1 MTTRTPSRAS
11 SSRSSAPAPAKAA
24 GKTGAKKATGGSAA
38 RRPATRKT
46 AAKSGTGSKT
56 PARKAPA
63 RKTPARAAAAKSS
76 PARSA
81 RKTAPVKKAAE
92 SAAAKKPAPA
102 KKTSTAKSA
111 PAAKAPAKK
120 PAASKGPAPKAPAKK
135 PAAAKK
141 SPAKKAAVA
150 KAPVKKAAAAK
161 KSSVKPAKASA
172 KAAGKTTAKSASA
185 KAPAKKAAKKAP
197 AKKAATKA
205 KTPAKSVAAAKAP
218 PKKAGT
224 ASAKKA
230 PAKTTGKTPPKASG
244 KATAKKASGGK
255 SAAAKK
261 APAKKQVAAVEK
273 PVAKKPSPKKAPA
286 PKPVAKKAPVRKP
299 APKKR
304 VSRFSVGDRVA
315 HPRHGTAVITGL
327 KQIEIDGEKR
337 DGFVLG
343 VFVEQLTV
351 PVPMGGDDQ
360 AIRPIVSKTA
370 AGRVLRV
377 LRDEPQEADS
387 DWRVWYKAL
396 GEKKDSGDIFQA
408 AEVVRDLTHAKSKK
422 GLSDTLKQMLSESR
436 GAVVGEIA
444 FALEIS
450 QEEAVARVDK
460 ALTVSAKPPAPK
472 PVAKKAPARKRVPKK
487 QAPKNRASRFS
498 VGDKVAHPQHGVA
511 VITGVKQIDL
521 DGEDR
526 DYFVLDIF
534 IEQLTVSVPM
544 DSIEQSIRPVISKTA
559 VSRVLR
565 VLRDEP
571 QDAGSNWSRWY
582 KVLGEKKDSGDIYQV
597 AEVVR
602 DLTHSQNRKGISPA
616 LKRML
621 SKSRQ
626 ILTGEIAF
634 ALNVDQEEAAARV
647 DKVLP
652 LLESGS

>member
-1 MTTRTPSRAS
+1 MTTRTPTRAS

-24 GKTGAKKATGGSAA
+24 GKTGAKKATGGAVA

-46 AAKSGTGSKT
+46 DAKSGAGSKT

-63 RKTPARAAAAKSS
+63 QA
-76 PARSA
+76 A
-81 RKTAPVKKAAE
+81 RKTAPAKKAAK

-102 KKTSTAKSA
+102 KKTPTAKSA
-111 PAAKAPAKK
+111 SAAKTPAKK

-141 SPAKKAAVA
+141 
-150 KAPVKKAAAAK
+150 APVKKAAAAK
-161 KSSVKPAKASA
+161 APVKKASA
-172 KAAGKTTAKSASA
+172 AKKSSAKPVKASSKAAGKTTAKAAA

-197 AKKAATKA
+197 AKTPAAKA

-224 ASAKKA
+224 ASAKA
-230 PAKTTGKTPPKASG
+230 PAKATKTPPKAAG
-244 KATAKKASGGK
+244 KATAKKAPGGK

-261 APAKKQVAAVEK
+261 APAKKQVAAAPK
-273 PVAKKPSPKKAPA
+273 SVAKKPVSKKTPA
-286 PKPVAKKAPVRKP
+286 PKPVAKKAPARKP

-304 VSRFSVGDRVA
+304 VPRFSVGDRVA

-351 PVPMGGDDQ
+351 PVPTGGDDQ

-408 AEVVRDLTHAKSKK
+408 AEVVRDLTHAKNQKS
-422 GLSDTLKQMLSESR
+422 LSDTLKRMLSESR
-436 GAVVGEIA
+436 RALIGEIA
-444 FALEIS
+444 FALEIG
-450 QEEAVARVDK
+450 QEEAAARVDK

-472 PVAKKAPARKRVPKK
+472 PAAKKAPARKRASRK
-487 QAPKNRASRFS
+487 QSPKNRASRFS

-521 DGEDR
+521 DGEER

-544 DSIEQSIRPVISKTA
+544 DSIDQSIRPVISKTA

-652 LLESGS
+652 LSESRS

>member
-1 MTTRTPSRAS
+1 M
-11 SSRSSAPAPAKAA
+11 
-24 GKTGAKKATGGSAA
+24 
-38 RRPATRKT
+38 
-46 AAKSGTGSKT
+46 
-56 PARKAPA
+56 
-63 RKTPARAAAAKSS
+63 
-76 PARSA
+76 
-81 RKTAPVKKAAE
+81 
-92 SAAAKKPAPA
+92 
-102 KKTSTAKSA
+102 
-111 PAAKAPAKK
+111 
-120 PAASKGPAPKAPAKK
+120 
-135 PAAAKK
+135 
-141 SPAKKAAVA
+141 
-150 KAPVKKAAAAK
+150 
-161 KSSVKPAKASA
+161 
-172 KAAGKTTAKSASA
+172 
-185 KAPAKKAAKKAP
+185 
-197 AKKAATKA
+197 
-205 KTPAKSVAAAKAP
+205 
-218 PKKAGT
+218 
-224 ASAKKA
+224 
-230 PAKTTGKTPPKASG
+230 
-244 KATAKKASGGK
+244 
-255 SAAAKK
+255 
-261 APAKKQVAAVEK
+261 
-273 PVAKKPSPKKAPA
+273 
-286 PKPVAKKAPVRKP
+286 
-299 APKKR
+299 
-304 VSRFSVGDRVA
+304 A
-315 HPRHGTAVITGL
+315 HPRHGTAVITGV

-337 DGFVLG
+337 DGLVLG

-351 PVPMGGDDQ
+351 PVPTGGDDQ

-408 AEVVRDLTHAKSKK
+408 AEVVRDLTHAKNQKRI
-422 GLSDTLKQMLSESR
+422 SDTLKRMLSESR
-436 GAVVGEIA
+436 RALIGEIA
-444 FALEIS
+444 FALEIG
-450 QEEAVARVDK
+450 QEEAAARVDK
-460 ALTVSAKPPAPK
+460 ALMVPAKPPAPPK
-472 PVAKKAPARKRVPKK
+472 PAAKKAPARKRAPRK
-487 QAPKNRASRFS
+487 QSPKNRASWFS

-521 DGEDR
+521 DGEER

-544 DSIEQSIRPVISKTA
+544 DSIDQSIRPVISKTA

-652 LLESGS
+652 LSESRS

>member
-1 MTTRTPSRAS
+1 M
-11 SSRSSAPAPAKAA
+11 
-24 GKTGAKKATGGSAA
+24 
-38 RRPATRKT
+38 
-46 AAKSGTGSKT
+46 
-56 PARKAPA
+56 
-63 RKTPARAAAAKSS
+63 
-76 PARSA
+76 
-81 RKTAPVKKAAE
+81 
-92 SAAAKKPAPA
+92 
-102 KKTSTAKSA
+102 
-111 PAAKAPAKK
+111 
-120 PAASKGPAPKAPAKK
+120 
-135 PAAAKK
+135 
-141 SPAKKAAVA
+141 
-150 KAPVKKAAAAK
+150 
-161 KSSVKPAKASA
+161 
-172 KAAGKTTAKSASA
+172 
-185 KAPAKKAAKKAP
+185 
-197 AKKAATKA
+197 
-205 KTPAKSVAAAKAP
+205 
-218 PKKAGT
+218 
-224 ASAKKA
+224 
-230 PAKTTGKTPPKASG
+230 
-244 KATAKKASGGK
+244 
-255 SAAAKK
+255 
-261 APAKKQVAAVEK
+261 
-273 PVAKKPSPKKAPA
+273 
-286 PKPVAKKAPVRKP
+286 
-299 APKKR
+299 
-304 VSRFSVGDRVA
+304 
-315 HPRHGTAVITGL
+315 AVITGL
-327 KQIEIDGEKR
+327 KQLEADGEKR
-337 DGFVLG
+337 DAFVLG

-351 PVPMGGDDQ
+351 PVPTGGDDQ
-360 AIRPIVSKTA
+360 AFRPIISKTA

-422 GLSDTLKQMLSESR
+422 GLSDTLKRMLSESR

-460 ALTVSAKPPAPK
+460 ALTVSATPAPK
-472 PVAKKAPARKRVPKK
+472 PVAKKAPARKRAPKK

>member
-38 RRPATRKT
+38 RRPATRRT

-141 SPAKKAAVA
+141 SPVKATVA
-150 KAPVKKAAAAK
+150 KAPVKKAAAAAK
-161 KSSVKPAKASA
+161 KSSVKPAKA
-172 KAAGKTTAKSASA
+172 AGKTTAKAASA

-230 PAKTTGKTPPKASG
+230 PAKATGKTPPKASG
-244 KATAKKASGGK
+244 KSTAKKASGGK

-261 APAKKQVAAVEK
+261 APAKKQVAAAEK
-273 PVAKKPSPKKAPA
+273 PVAKKPSPKKKPA
-286 PKPVAKKAPVRKP
+286 PKPVAKKAPARKP

-436 GAVVGEIA
+436 GAVIGEIA

-460 ALTVSAKPPAPK
+460 ALTVSATPAPK
-472 PVAKKAPARKRVPKK
+472 PVAKKAPARKRAPKK

>member
-1 MTTRTPSRAS
+1 M
-11 SSRSSAPAPAKAA
+11 
-24 GKTGAKKATGGSAA
+24 
-38 RRPATRKT
+38 
-46 AAKSGTGSKT
+46 
-56 PARKAPA
+56 
-63 RKTPARAAAAKSS
+63 
-76 PARSA
+76 
-81 RKTAPVKKAAE
+81 
-92 SAAAKKPAPA
+92 
-102 KKTSTAKSA
+102 
-111 PAAKAPAKK
+111 
-120 PAASKGPAPKAPAKK
+120 
-135 PAAAKK
+135 
-141 SPAKKAAVA
+141 
-150 KAPVKKAAAAK
+150 
-161 KSSVKPAKASA
+161 
-172 KAAGKTTAKSASA
+172 
-185 KAPAKKAAKKAP
+185 
-197 AKKAATKA
+197 
-205 KTPAKSVAAAKAP
+205 
-218 PKKAGT
+218 
-224 ASAKKA
+224 
-230 PAKTTGKTPPKASG
+230 
-244 KATAKKASGGK
+244 
-255 SAAAKK
+255 
-261 APAKKQVAAVEK
+261 
-273 PVAKKPSPKKAPA
+273 
-286 PKPVAKKAPVRKP
+286 
-299 APKKR
+299 
-304 VSRFSVGDRVA
+304 A

-337 DGFVLG
+337 DAFVLG
-343 VFVEQLTV
+343 FFVEQLIV

-422 GLSDTLKQMLSESR
+422 GLSDTLKRMLSESR

-460 ALTVSAKPPAPK
+460 ALTVSATPAPK
-472 PVAKKAPARKRVPKK
+472 PVAKKAPARKRAPKK

>member
-1 MTTRTPSRAS
+1 MTTRTPTRAS

-24 GKTGAKKATGGSAA
+24 GKTGAKKATGGAVA

-46 AAKSGTGSKT
+46 AAKSGAGSKT

-63 RKTPARAAAAKSS
+63 QA
-76 PARSA
+76 A
-81 RKTAPVKKAAE
+81 RKTAPAKKAAK

-102 KKTSTAKSA
+102 KKTPTAKSA
-111 PAAKAPAKK
+111 SAAKAPAKK
-120 PAASKGPAPKAPAKK
+120 PSASKGTAPKAPAKK

-141 SPAKKAAVA
+141 
-150 KAPVKKAAAAK
+150 APVKKAAAAK
-161 KSSVKPAKASA
+161 APVKKASA
-172 KAAGKTTAKSASA
+172 AKKSSAKPVKASSKAAGKTTAKAASA

-197 AKKAATKA
+197 AKTPAAKA
-205 KTPAKSVAAAKAP
+205 KTPAKSVAAAKVP

-224 ASAKKA
+224 ASAKA
-230 PAKTTGKTPPKASG
+230 PAKATKTPPKAAG
-244 KATAKKASGGK
+244 KATAKKSPGGK

-261 APAKKQVAAVEK
+261 APAKKQVAAVPK
-273 PVAKKPSPKKAPA
+273 PVAKKPVSKKTPA
-286 PKPVAKKAPVRKP
+286 SKPVAKKAPARKP

-304 VSRFSVGDRVA
+304 VPRFSVGDRVA

-327 KQIEIDGEKR
+327 KQLEADGEKR

-351 PVPMGGDDQ
+351 PVPTGGDDQ

-408 AEVVRDLTHAKSKK
+408 AEVVRDLTHAKNQKR
-422 GLSDTLKQMLSESR
+422 LSDTLKRMLSESR
-436 GAVVGEIA
+436 RALIGEIA
-444 FALEIS
+444 FALEIG
-450 QEEAVARVDK
+450 QEEAAARVDK
-460 ALTVSAKPPAPK
+460 ALTVSAKPPAPPK
-472 PVAKKAPARKRVPKK
+472 PAAKKAPARKRAPRK
-487 QAPKNRASRFS
+487 QSPKNRASRFS

-521 DGEDR
+521 DGEER

-544 DSIEQSIRPVISKTA
+544 DSIDQSIRPVISKTA

-652 LLESGS
+652 LSESRS